1 MKSHDNKLKK
11 ELISRGLLK
20 ESHLQKVNDEIL
32 KTKCSVRQAVLKLGF
47 LTEQDVLTVEAD
59 ILSVSFLDLDKYL
72 FINEA
77 IVKMVPESVARAHH
91 VMPVFKIGK
100 LTVATSDA
108 SDILALDEVRDA
120 VGEDIDIVLSTREM
134 IERAIEQYYG
144 GV

>member
-32 KTKCSVRQAVLKLGF
+32 KTKCSVRKAVLKLGF
-47 LTEQDVLTVEAD
+47 LSEQDVLTVEAD
-59 ILSVSFLDLDKYL
+59 ILGVSFLDLDKYL

-134 IERAIEQYYG
+134 IDRAIEQ
-144 GV
+144 